1 MPKSELPERGK
12 ILEEWD
18 RWAKG
23 NISEGQKADEI
34 RALAFYGYLANEKQ
48 RLLEFNFAGDKWQM
62 VKIWLRQAG
71 KISD

>member
-1 MPKSELPERGK
+1 MPKSELPERDK

-18 RWAKG
+18 RWAKD
-23 NISEGQKADEI
+23 SEGRKADGI